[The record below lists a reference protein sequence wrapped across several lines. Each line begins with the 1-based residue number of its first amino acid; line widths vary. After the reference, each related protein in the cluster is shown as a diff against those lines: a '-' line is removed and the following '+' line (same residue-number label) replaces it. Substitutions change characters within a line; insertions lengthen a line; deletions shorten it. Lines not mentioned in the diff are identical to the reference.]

1 MKRIAIL
8 VIIALTLGQAYANH
22 LCDLDRKHYMQ
33 AIKISDSAAN
43 DALAMG
49 TVDYCDIENW

>member
-1 MKRIAIL
+1 MKHVTIITL
-8 VIIALTLGQAYANH
+8 IALIQANANH
-22 LCDLDRKHYMQ
+22 LCDLDHKHYTQ